1 MDLLDD
7 DSVIDLRPR
16 GRKTD
21 PAAFIQQQRGRGVA
35 VPAENAPLRD
45 WERPAAAPATLPQAL
60 GPCVRCGKTARSR
73 CAQCAEAVC
82 AADAWAML
90 GLCRACVA
98 ARMAPPSQ

>member
-21 PAAFIQQQRGRGVA
+21 PAAFIEQQRGRGVP
-35 VPAENAPLRD
+35 VPAENAPLRG
-45 WERPAAAPATLPQAL
+45 WARPAAEPSAPAQEL
-60 GPCVRCGKTARSR
+60 GACVRCGKAARSR
-73 CAQCAEAVC
+73 CAQCQQAVC
-82 AADAWAML
+82 AADAWSML

-98 ARMAPPSQ
+98 ARIAPPS